1 MLLALVLLCCAG
13 CEKKQ
18 EDSLQKLSL
27 EDNKTAKNTEEEQ
40 EEKQEPEEPKEEI
53 FVHVCGAVQLP
64 GVYELKSGARI
75 YEAVALAGGMR
86 ADAAAEYVNQA
97 QLLTDGQQV
106 YIPTETE
113 VQQNTVGS
121 LEIAEPEGTD
131 HSGKVNLN
139 TASKEELMTLNGI
152 GETRAESILAYRDA
166 NGGFQTIEDLMK
178 VEGIKEGVFDKI
190 KDRITVNT
198 GS

>member
-13 CEKKQ
+13 CEKKR

-27 EDNKTAKNTEEEQ
+27 EDNKMAKNTEEEQ

-166 NGGFQTIEDLMK
+166 NGGFQIIEDLMK